1 MGIKHLGV
9 SLSLSLPLLV
19 ISVAIFQCGMAA
31 DETGEALITKTCGS
45 TAFPDVCTTT
55 LESDPRSSS
64 ADLKGL
70 SRIALELSIAKTNET
85 AGVAYYLLNHASGY
99 ATWAERSACFHGYN
113 MSINK
118 IKEEGLPSFDQG
130 KYDKAYQSVDLLN
143 QEAAHC
149 STFNI
154 PELTEK
160 NTLLSKFS
168 TDVKTILDLLY

>member
-9 SLSLSLPLLV
+9 SLSLPLLV
-19 ISVAIFQCGMAA
+19 ISVAIFQCGTAA
-31 DETGEALITKTCGS
+31 DETGKALITKTCGS